1 MKLKQIL
8 NEIELEKNKWM
19 LIPGDE
25 VEKYEQRILS
35 LIDTAYT
42 KIGGNPNFKS
52 VGDVRDKKNN
62 YDVIDVNSDNSPDA
76 VSVEKNTASGRKLV
90 ATGHDGSKDAKRA
103 IIMHKIELLKKVGYF
118 GEVSGDLKD
127 ILISR
132 GVPVVTD
139 ESVVRKTLNGKDIVW
154 NGDGTYQRE
163 IAGQTFTKTMVG
175 MPT

>member
-19 LIPGDE
+19 LIPSDE
-25 VEKYEQRILS
+25 VEKYEARLLS

-52 VGDVRDKKNN
+52 VEDIRDKKNG
-62 YDVIDVNSDNSPDA
+62 YDVIDVNSDNLPDA
-76 VSVEKNTASGRKLV
+76 VSVGKRTAHGEKLV

-118 GEVSGDLKD
+118 AEVSGDLKD

-132 GVPVVTD
+132 GVSVVTD
-139 ESVVRKTLNGKDIVW
+139 ESVVRKTLVGKNIVW

-163 IAGQTFTKTMVG
+163 IAGHVFTKTMVG